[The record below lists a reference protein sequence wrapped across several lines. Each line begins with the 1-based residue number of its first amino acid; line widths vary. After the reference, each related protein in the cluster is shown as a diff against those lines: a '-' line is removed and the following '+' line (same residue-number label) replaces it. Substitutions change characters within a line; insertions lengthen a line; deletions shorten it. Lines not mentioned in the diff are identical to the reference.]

1 MKVLTT
7 CEIQQALESHNLWL
21 KGDLSGRQ
29 ARFRDCIIA
38 KEDDCDE
45 NN

>member
-21 KGDLSGRQ
+21 KGDMKGGE
-29 ARFRDCIIA
+29 
-38 KEDDCDE
+38 K
-45 NN
+45 NV